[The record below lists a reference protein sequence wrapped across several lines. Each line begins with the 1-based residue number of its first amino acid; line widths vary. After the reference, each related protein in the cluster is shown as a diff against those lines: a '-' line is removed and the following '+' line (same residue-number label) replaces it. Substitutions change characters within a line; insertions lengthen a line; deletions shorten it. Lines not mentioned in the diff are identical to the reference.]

1 VTGVTPPTPA
11 TAGASG
17 ATPSAAAVPTGNI
30 YDLGYRRYEG
40 PRLGRAHAIRTLT
53 IDSFRTSFGIGR
65 GGRAKI
71 GPAIL
76 GLFAILPAVIV
87 VGALAITSQLGGRG
101 RVENLIPL
109 GYDTYYRAIAAIIA
123 LFCAAEAPE
132 LFARDQRHG
141 VIALYF
147 ARALRRTDYALARIV
162 GFALALLVL
171 LLVPMAI
178 LLVGRVLLSTDVVG
192 AFGVDLPKLPA
203 VVAEAV
209 LVAGLFG
216 SLAMAVS
223 AYTPRRAYAVAAT
236 VALLFLPGIVGD
248 IVIGLGSGGVGT
260 WLVLLSPTRIL
271 DGLSALLFAKPLPES
286 MFFFDLPVWAF
297 LVSDLVV
304 TLVAAGLAIRRFARM
319 AV

>member
-1 VTGVTPPTPA
+1 MTPSSSPTQA
-11 TAGASG
+11 TA
-17 ATPSAAAVPTGNI
+17 ATTAATATGSI
-30 YDLGYRRYEG
+30 YDLGYQRYEG
-40 PRLGRAHAIRTLT
+40 PRLGRAYAIRSLML
-53 IDSFRTSFGIGR
+53 DSFRTAYGIGR

-71 GPAIL
+71 APVVL
-76 GLFAILPAVIV
+76 GLFAILPAIIV

-101 RVENLIPL
+101 RFENAIPL
-109 GYDTYYRAIAAIIA
+109 GYDSYYRGIAAIIA
-123 LFCAAEAPE
+123 LFCAAQAPE

-147 ARALRRTDYALARIV
+147 ARALRRTDYALSRMA
-162 GFALALLVL
+162 GFGLALLVM

-192 AFGVDLPKLPA
+192 SFGEDLPKLPA
-203 VVAEAV
+203 VIGEAF
-209 LVAGLFG
+209 LVAALFG

-236 VALLFLPGIVGD
+236 VALLFLPGIIGD

-271 DGLSALLFAKPLPES
+271 DGLSALLFGKPLPES
-286 MFFFDLPVWAF
+286 MFFFDLPLWTF
-297 LVSDLVV
+297 LVSDLAV
-304 TLVAAGLAIRRFARM
+304 TAVAAGLAVRRFARM